1 MRNLYKYYVFVDE
14 IDDNLKKKLI
24 QFININII
32 IDIDDNTKNSNFYSI
47 VRFSKKNKIKFYIKN
62 NYSLASKYKA
72 NGILITSNNK
82 NNLRPLSIK
91 KEFEIIGIVHNQL
104 EYFIKI
110 RQNCHLVMFS
120 PLFDNP
126 KYKKN
131 KTLKTIKFNLIS
143 KDWKIKMAALGG
155 IIYNNNLK
163 KIKLLKINSIGFKR
177 FTKE

>member
-1 MRNLYKYYVFVDE
+1 MRNLYKYYIFIDK

-24 QFININII
+24 QFINIRVI
-32 IDIDDNTKNSNFYSI
+32 IDIDDNSDNNHLKSI
-47 VRFSKKNKIKFYIKN
+47 VKFSKKNKIKFYIKN
-62 NYSLASKYKA
+62 NYSLAAKYGA

-82 NNLRPLSIK
+82 NNLRPLSVK
-91 KEFEIIGIVHNQL
+91 KEFEIIGAVHNQL
-104 EYFIKI
+104 EYFIKA

-131 KTLKTIKFNLIS
+131 KILKTIKFNLIS
-143 KDWKIKMAALGG
+143 KDWKIKIAALGG

-163 KIKLLKINSIGFKR
+163 KIKLQKTNSIGFKR
-177 FTKE
+177 FN